1 MPELGVPV
9 VLLDRAA
16 QDSDT
21 WCSVSVDD
29 VEGGDLAVTHLLELG
44 HSRIAYVGG
53 PTSITQVTDRLE
65 GSRRAYRNA
74 GADAEQ
80 LVHLETAALTVEEGR
95 RAGERVLGLPA
106 RRRPTAVFCANDLL
120 AIGFLQ
126 QMIQHGVDVPAE
138 MAIVGYDDIEFAAAA
153 AVPLSSVRQPRYEL
167 GRRACELLLAEADA
181 AARRGDG
188 TAHVH
193 QQVEFTPEL
202 VVRASSGRPPVR
214 PARHGT
220 A

>member
-1 MPELGVPV
+1 V
-9 VLLDRAA
+9 A
-16 QDSDT
+16 
-21 WCSVSVDD
+21 VDD

-44 HSRIAYVGG
+44 HTRIGFVGG
-53 PTSITQVTDRLE
+53 PDSIVQVTDR
-65 GSRRAYRNA
+65 RRGALRALDRA
-74 GADAEQ
+74 GVRSDA
-80 LVHLETAALTVEEGR
+80 LVVLETSALTLAEGR
-95 RAGERVLGLPA
+95 QTGQRVVGMPA

-126 QMIQHGVDVPAE
+126 QMTQHGVDVPGD

-181 AARRGDG
+181 RAASGDAP
-188 TAHVH
+188 AHVH
-193 QQVEFTPEL
+193 EQIEFTPEL

-214 PARHGT
+214 AGRQT
-220 A
+220 